1 MLKQECKESERFIIQ
16 PKNLSKTGVLKA
28 RLDGERKRLSTLQT
42 FYWKPQVELNQD
54 FMEERFPPT
63 LRPFNLRKGDR
74 EAAGE
79 GDRWEGSLGLR
90 ESGF

>member
-42 FYWKPQVELNQD
+42 FYWKP
-54 FMEERFPPT
+54 
-63 LRPFNLRKGDR
+63 
-74 EAAGE
+74 
-79 GDRWEGSLGLR
+79 
-90 ESGF
+90 